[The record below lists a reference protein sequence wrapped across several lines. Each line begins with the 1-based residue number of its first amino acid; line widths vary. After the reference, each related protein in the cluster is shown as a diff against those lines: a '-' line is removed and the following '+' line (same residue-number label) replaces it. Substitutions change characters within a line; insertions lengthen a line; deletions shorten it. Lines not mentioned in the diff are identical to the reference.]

1 MPTFEFAGA
10 PVFFWGNEPD
20 GAVAGPPLVLL
31 HGAGGTHLHWP
42 PLLRR
47 ATGFPV
53 VAFDLPGHGKSGG
66 EARESVADYSA
77 LLEAWADAQ
86 GVERMVV
93 GGHSLGAAIALD
105 FALAHPQ
112 RTAGLALVGAS
123 ARMAVSPAI
132 LNGLRDDF
140 AATVELITQYSYRP
154 GVEPERLEKHAAHL
168 RAVGQA
174 VLRADFA
181 ACDAFDARER
191 VGEIRVPT
199 LILGAAQDK
208 MTPPRRSEELHKA
221 IAGSELRILPDTGH
235 MIPIEQPQVSAELIA
250 NFMGRL
256 HGHAVE

>member
-1 MPTFEFAGA
+1 MPSFEFAGA
-10 PVFFWGNEPD
+10 PIFFWTNQAE
-20 GAVAGPPLVLL
+20 AAGPPLVLL

-47 ATGFPV
+47 APGFPV

-66 EARESVADYSA
+66 KARERVDDHRT
-77 LLEAWADAQ
+77 LLAAWADAQ
-86 GVERMVV
+86 GVERLNV

-105 FALAHPQ
+105 FALAHPD
-112 RTAGLALVGAS
+112 RTAGLVLVGAS

-132 LNGLRDDF
+132 LDGLRDDF
-140 AATVELITQYSYRP
+140 DATCEMIVAYSYGPQVDAEQRRHYAE
-154 GVEPERLEKHAAHL
+154 GL

-191 VGEIRVPT
+191 VGEIHAPT

-208 MTPPRRSEELHKA
+208 MTPPRRSEELQRA
-221 IAGSELRILPDTGH
+221 IAGSELHVLPDTGH
-235 MIPIEQPQVSAELIA
+235 MIPIEQPDATTKLIA
-250 NFMGRL
+250 TF
-256 HGHAVE
+256 VEKLA